1 MDIDTLEGLM
11 KCPLLKGLSQQEV
24 INLMH
29 QVRYRIVRYE
39 KGSTFAT
46 AGDTCLHADIVL
58 SGELTA
64 TVISPSGRVVLMNLQ
79 HAGNMV
85 APAFLF
91 AQANRYPV
99 TVKAVQDSSVLRLM
113 PEAMDALLK
122 LDSRISR
129 NLISILSNIVAYQ
142 AQKIGVLSM
151 NLREKIIFVL
161 QGERQKQASDRLLLP
176 SRQELANML
185 AVQKFSVQR
194 TLNELDKEG
203 IIKLDGK
210 YVEISNPSLLKV

>member
-113 PEAMDALLK
+113 PEAMDALFK

-210 YVEISNPSLLKV
+210 YVEIVNPSLLKV